1 MDFGGGS
8 QDVNSANFH
17 LMSNTSSNNQNQTN
31 IFEQYEQAK
40 KESGRFLKLTPGERR
55 ALQFNVNAITIRD
68 SEFEGKLTGGK
79 SVDFAVIDPA
89 LPQVQKIFTV
99 SVKKADAIMAL
110 LKADKTL
117 LDIQKIGSGKD
128 STYVVIPL

>member
-1 MDFGGGS
+1 MES
-8 QDVNSANFH
+8 
-17 LMSNTSSNNQNQTN
+17 SSNPNNQTN

-40 KESGRFLKLTPGERR
+40 KESGRYLKLAPGERR
-55 ALQFNVNAITIRD
+55 ILQFNINAITIRD

-79 SVDFAVIDPA
+79 SIDFTVIDPA

-110 LKADKTL
+110 LKAGKTL
-117 LDIQKIGSGKD
+117 LDIQKLGSGKE